1 MGGSMSGK
9 TVTETKPAVNFDE
22 LDAKV
27 AEAMERLHVPGVS
40 IGILIDGQEHVAPF
54 GVTNVDYPSPV
65 LPDTLFQIGSTT
77 KTFTA
82 TAIMRLVEAG
92 KIDLDAPVRTYVPEL
107 MLADRSVAETVT
119 VRQLLN
125 HTAGWSGDYF
135 PDMGWGDDA
144 LARAVE
150 SMESLEQLTPIGE
163 VWSYNSA
170 AFYLA
175 GRVVECVTGRPYEMA
190 LRELVLAPLGLAQTV
205 FFPEEVMLRRFA
217 VGHNVDGDTVTVAR
231 PWPIPRDC
239 NPAGGLASSA
249 VDQLRYARFHMGD
262 GTAEDGTRVLSAESL
277 KRMQTPAVEADE
289 GRYVGLSWFVSD
301 INGVRTVAHGGGT
314 IGQLS
319 SFMFV
324 PERGFALTILTN
336 SVTGGQL
343 HGEIGTW
350 VLREYLG
357 LEEAEPVGYERPA
370 EELAEYAGTYVGS
383 ALDLTLTL
391 QDGRLF
397 LGVIIKDY
405 PGDSPPPAPPP
416 APVAFYEDDRFLV
429 EEGSMRGTRGVFLRG
444 PDGEL
449 SWVRFGGRVHRA
461 EATKES
467 AE

>member
-1 MGGSMSGK
+1 MSS
-9 TVTETKPAVNFDE
+9 ETAAATIPVMNFDQ

-27 AEAMERLHVPGVS
+27 AEAMERLQVPGVS
-40 IGILIDGQEHVAPF
+40 LGLLIDGQEHVAPF

-107 MLADRSVAETVT
+107 KLADPSVAETVT

-135 PDMGWGDDA
+135 PDMGRGDDA

-150 SMESLEQLTPIGE
+150 SMESLEQLTPPKE
-163 VWSYNSA
+163 MWSYNNA

-175 GRVVECVTGRPYEMA
+175 GRVIECVAGQPYETA
-190 LRELVLAPLGLAQTV
+190 LRELVLDPLGLSQTV
-205 FFPEEVMLRRFA
+205 FFPEEAMLRSFA
-217 VGHNVDGDTVTVAR
+217 VGHNVDGDSVTVAT

-239 NPAGGLASSA
+239 NPAGGIASSA

-277 KRMQTPAVEADE
+277 KLMQTPTVEADE
-289 GRYVGLSWFVSD
+289 GRYVGLSWFISD
-301 INGVRTVAHGGGT
+301 IDGNRTVAHGGGT

-324 PERGFALTILTN
+324 PEHGFALTILTN

-357 LEEAEPVGYERPA
+357 LETPEPVGYERPA
-370 EELAEYAGTYVGS
+370 EQLAEFAGKYVGS
-383 ALDLTLTL
+383 ALDLELTL
-391 QDGRLF
+391 KDGRLF
-397 LGVIIKDY
+397 LGVTIKDY

-416 APVAFYEDDRFLV
+416 APVAFYDDDRFLV
-429 EEGSMRGTRGVFLRG
+429 EEGSMKGTRGAFLRG
-444 PDGEL
+444 PDGTL
-449 SWVRFGGRVHRA
+449 TWLRFGGRVYRA
-461 EATKES
+461 ETKKEK
-467 AE
+467 AG